1 MRNRINTKARR
12 FFAAVLALTFIWSVL
27 PYNALS
33 VVLGF
38 MATTA
43 YADEGEVAEIEVVD
57 WNTLLGNTEAAEV
70 TTQNKVTTVKL
81 KSCIKTPNGFF

>member
-1 MRNRINTKARR
+1 
-12 FFAAVLALTFIWSVL
+12 
-27 PYNALS
+27 
-33 VVLGF
+33 

-43 YADEGEVAEIEVVD
+43 YADEGEVAEIEVVN

-81 KSCIKTPNGFF
+81 KSCIKTPHGFF